1 MTDKENA
8 GKRKRDDDDDENE
21 IRFGPFTKEEA
32 SACLLGIIASY
43 NILGTEEA
51 SNGEALANQ
60 DDKPADDKP
69 DDDKPEHNKPADDKP
84 DDDKRAD
91 DKPEPQHEYA
101 SGEGNTYCEK
111 CPAGTSTNH
120 NKPDDD
126 KPATGQNNVKD
137 DSEGFSTVDM
147 HTTIENLKEMYRAGF
162 KLPNN
167 ADEDK
172 TPLDIAFDKAYN
184 ADKDDDNGKD
194 SREAFVQLLLEPM
207 VREDSNI
214 KESLSIMV
222 NAAKHEGKNVV
233 HAFQENKMQYDSYVR
248 AKAQVHDACKKLKT
262 ARDIID
268 DCSEEISGALA
279 NMRGAE

>member
-51 SNGEALANQ
+51 SNGEALTNQ
-60 DDKPADDKP
+60 DDKPEDDKPEDNKPADDKPADDKP
-69 DDDKPEHNKPADDKP
+69 TDDKPADDKLM
-84 DDDKRAD
+84 D
-91 DKPEPQHEYA
+91 
-101 SGEGNTYCEK
+101 
-111 CPAGTSTNH
+111 
-120 NKPDDD
+120 NKPADD

-147 HTTIENLKEMYRAGF
+147 HTTIENLKEMHRAGF

-167 ADEDK
+167 VDEDN

-184 ADKDDDNGKD
+184 ADKDDDKGKE

-207 VREDSNI
+207 VQAHSNI

-222 NAAKHEGKNVV
+222 NSAKHEGKNVV

-268 DCSEEISGALA
+268 NCSQQICRALA
-279 NMRGAE
+279 NMHDAE

>member
-8 GKRKRDDDDDENE
+8 GKRKRDDDDGENE

-51 SNGEALANQ
+51 SNGEALTNQ
-60 DDKPADDKP
+60 DDKPADDEP
-69 DDDKPEHNKPADDKP
+69 DDDKRADDEP

-91 DKPEPQHEYA
+91 DKPE
-101 SGEGNTYCEK
+101 
-111 CPAGTSTNH
+111 H

-162 KLPNN
+162 KLPTN
-167 ADEDK
+167 ADEDN

-184 ADKDDDNGKD
+184 ADKDDDNGKE

-207 VREDSNI
+207 VRGDSNI

-233 HAFQENKMQYDSYVR
+233 HAFQSNTMEYDSYVR

-262 ARDIID
+262 ACDIID
-268 DCSEEISGALA
+268 ACSEEISGALA
-279 NMRGAE
+279 NMHGAE

>member
-1 MTDKENA
+1 M
-8 GKRKRDDDDDENE
+8 
-21 IRFGPFTKEEA
+21 
-32 SACLLGIIASY
+32 LGIIASY
-43 NILGTEEA
+43 DILRTEEA
-51 SNGEALANQ
+51 SNGEALTNQ
-60 DDKPADDKP
+60 DDKPDDEKPADDKP
-69 DDDKPEHNKPADDKP
+69 DDDKPADDKLMDNKPADDKLMDNKPADDKP
-84 DDDKRAD
+84 EHNKRA
-91 DKPEPQHEYA
+91 
-101 SGEGNTYCEK
+101 
-111 CPAGTSTNH
+111 
-120 NKPDDD
+120 DD

>member
-8 GKRKRDDDDDENE
+8 GKRKRDDDEDE

-43 NILGTEEA
+43 LRTEEA
-51 SNGEALANQ
+51 SNGEALTNQ
-60 DDKPADDKP
+60 DDKPEDNKPADDKPTDDKPADDKP
-69 DDDKPEHNKPADDKP
+69 DDDKPADDKPADDKP
-84 DDDKRAD
+84 
-91 DKPEPQHEYA
+91 E
-101 SGEGNTYCEK
+101 
-111 CPAGTSTNH
+111 H
-120 NKPDDD
+120 NKPADD

-137 DSEGFSTVDM
+137 DFEGFSAADM
-147 HTTIENLKEMYRAGF
+147 NATIENLKEMDRAGF
-162 KLPNN
+162 KLPNK
-167 ADEDK
+167 AGEDN

-184 ADKDDDNGKD
+184 ADKDDDKGKE

-207 VREDSNI
+207 VQAHSNI

-222 NAAKHEGKNVV
+222 NSAKHEGKNVV
-233 HAFQENKMQYDSYVR
+233 HAFQSNTMEYDSYVR

-279 NMRGAE
+279 NMHGAE

>member
-8 GKRKRDDDDDENE
+8 GKRKRDDDEDE

-43 NILGTEEA
+43 LTEKA
-51 SNGEALANQ
+51 SNGEALTNQ
-60 DDKPADDKP
+60 DDKPED
-69 DDDKPEHNKPADDKP
+69 NKPADDKP
-84 DDDKRAD
+84 TDDKPEDNKPEDNKPAD
-91 DKPEPQHEYA
+91 DKPED
-101 SGEGNTYCEK
+101 
-111 CPAGTSTNH
+111 
-120 NKPDDD
+120 NKPADDKPERNKPADD

-137 DSEGFSTVDM
+137 DFEGFSAADVNAA
-147 HTTIENLKEMYRAGF
+147 IENLNELDRAGF

-172 TPLDIAFDKAYN
+172 THLDIAFDKAYN
-184 ADKDDDNGKD
+184 ADKDDDKGKE
-194 SREAFVQLLLEPM
+194 SSEAFVQLLLEPM

-279 NMRGAE
+279 NMHGAE

>member
-8 GKRKRDDDDDENE
+8 GKRKRDDDDGENE

-51 SNGEALANQ
+51 SNGEALTNQ
-60 DDKPADDKP
+60 DDKPADDEP
-69 DDDKPEHNKPADDKP
+69 DDDKPADDKPADDEP

-126 KPATGQNNVKD
+126 KPEHNKPADDKPATGQNNVKD
-137 DSEGFSTVDM
+137 DSEGFSAVDM
-147 HTTIENLKEMYRAGF
+147 HTTIENLKEMHRAGF
-162 KLPNN
+162 KLSNN
-167 ADEDK
+167 ANQDNA
-172 TPLDIAFDKAYN
+172 PLDIAFDKAYK
-184 ADKDDDNGKD
+184 ADKDDDNGKE

-222 NAAKHEGKNVV
+222 NSAKHEGKDVV
-233 HAFQENKMQYDSYVR
+233 HAFQFNMMQFGI
-248 AKAQVHDACKKLKT
+248 CIKKQ
-262 ARDIID
+262 
-268 DCSEEISGALA
+268 
-279 NMRGAE
+279 